1 MHGRLF
7 DLALV
12 APDPLRPAMLAGP
25 PEVDAHQGAAH
36 SACVLFGSY
45 GCHPRFQS
53 RRCSSAG
60 CVLSAARNELEAN
73 GGIAREAHGRKMRPR
88 AEGTPE
94 PPPTAPRHRIVRVI
108 AMLQPLRACPSASAV
123 ACASDKPPVASL
135 DSSGAIGGVL
145 ELPGDDYFIYG
156 GGEVQV
162 KCCVPVH
169 HSTQGIVGSS
179 WIYRLSAQ
187 QRPCVFA
194 ALDALACVS

>member
-60 CVLSAARNELEAN
+60 CVLSAARNELEST
-73 GGIAREAHGRKMRPR
+73 GGIAREVHVRKIPPR

-94 PPPTAPRHRIVRVI
+94 PPPTAPRHRIVRAT
-108 AMLQPLRACPSASAV
+108 AMPRAASVCSSAT
-123 ACASDKPPVASL
+123 
-135 DSSGAIGGVL
+135 GG
-145 ELPGDDYFIYG
+145 
-156 GGEVQV
+156 
-162 KCCVPVH
+162 
-169 HSTQGIVGSS
+169 
-179 WIYRLSAQ
+179 
-187 QRPCVFA
+187 
-194 ALDALACVS
+194 ACVCERSHLWRRSTRAVRQAACLSCRATTTSFTARQRWTGQRCQLRVCRA